1 MIKRLRMEIKAA
13 VIRNRICDCANGRTA
28 DLKDAGH
35 RERRNQ
41 NMNIEPKKVWVV
53 GHKNPDTDSICAAIS
68 YAYLKNQLGEREYV
82 PKRAGAI
89 SEETRY
95 VLDYFKAED
104 PELITDVGAQLKD
117 ISIRKTTGVSSQISL
132 KKAWETMKKL
142 DVVTLPV
149 TNRLGKLE
157 GIIVTKDI
165 ATSYMDVYDSHVLSK
180 ARTQYK
186 NIAETLDG
194 KIISGNEHA
203 YFMRGKV
210 VIGASDIEYM
220 VEFVESDDLVI
231 LGSRKEAQIRAL
243 EANASCLI
251 IGCGFD
257 VDEDVIA
264 MARKKD
270 CVVITTAYDSFS
282 IARLIN
288 QSMPIKEFMTK
299 DNIVTFDIDDYV
311 DDVKETMSKIRH
323 RDFPILDENG
333 YYIGMVSRR
342 NLMSMQKKQVILV
355 DHNEKSQAVDNIGEA
370 EILEI
375 IDHHRIG
382 SLETISPVYFRNQP
396 LGCSS
401 TIIYQMFGEKG
412 IEIPKQ
418 IAGLLLSAIL
428 SDTLMFR
435 SPTCTQLDI
444 MAAEALAKIADVE
457 IEKYARDMFRA
468 GSDFKNKTTEE
479 IFYTDFKVFHTE
491 EYDFGVAQIS
501 AMGREELDQVGKQL
515 KPFMKEVL
523 GEKRLDMVY
532 VMLTDILEES
542 SKVIFEGHDA
552 GQILAD
558 AFETEEDPDGIL
570 LEGIV
575 SRKKQMI
582 PTLMNAMAEKN

>member
-1 MIKRLRMEIKAA
+1 
-13 VIRNRICDCANGRTA
+13 
-28 DLKDAGH
+28 
-35 RERRNQ
+35 
-41 NMNIEPKKVWVV
+41 MNIEPKKVWVV

-149 TNRLGKLE
+149 TNGLGKLE

>member
-1 MIKRLRMEIKAA
+1 
-13 VIRNRICDCANGRTA
+13 
-28 DLKDAGH
+28 
-35 RERRNQ
+35 
-41 NMNIEPKKVWVV
+41 MNIEPKKVWVV

-95 VLDYFKAED
+95 VLDYFKVED

-117 ISIRKTTGVSSQISL
+117 ISIRKTAGVGSQISL

-165 ATSYMDVYDSHVLSK
+165 ATSYMDVYDSRVLSK

-194 KIISGNEHA
+194 KILAGNEHA

-210 VIGASDIEYM
+210 LVATTPDYM
-220 VEFVESDDLVI
+220 MDFMEADDMVI
-231 LGSRKEAQIRAL
+231 LGAQKEAQIRAL
-243 EANASCLI
+243 EANASCI
-251 IGCGFD
+251 IVGGGFE
-257 VDEDVIA
+257 VDPEVIQ
-264 MARKKD
+264 MANKKD
-270 CVVITTAYDSFS
+270 CIVITTTYDTFS
-282 IARLIN
+282 IARLVN
-288 QSMPIKEFMTK
+288 QSMPIKEFMTREGL
-299 DNIVTFDIDDYV
+299 VTFDIDDYV
-311 DDVKETMSKIRH
+311 DDVKETMSRIRH

-333 YYIGMVSRR
+333 YYVGMVSRR

-355 DHNEKSQAVDNIGEA
+355 DHNEKSQAVDNINEA

-396 LGCSS
+396 LGCTS
-401 TIIYQMFGEKG
+401 TIIYQMFQEKN
-412 IEIPKQ
+412 IEIPAH

-444 MAAEALAKIADVE
+444 LAAEELARIASVD
-457 IEKYARDMFRA
+457 IETHAKNMFKA

-479 IFYTDFKVFHTE
+479 IFYSDFKVFHAE
-491 EYDFGVAQIS
+491 NVDFGVAQIS
-501 AMGREELDQVGKQL
+501 AMSREELDKVGEKIR
-515 KPFMKEVL
+515 PFMKGVL

-542 SKVIFEGHDA
+542 SKVIFEGHEA
-552 GQILAD
+552 GKILAE
-558 AFETEEDPDGIL
+558 AFEKEEDEKGIL

-582 PTLMNAMAEKN
+582 PTLINAMAERQ

>member
-1 MIKRLRMEIKAA
+1 
-13 VIRNRICDCANGRTA
+13 
-28 DLKDAGH
+28 
-35 RERRNQ
+35 
-41 NMNIEPKKVWVV
+41 MNIEPKKVWVV

-68 YAYLKNQLGEREYV
+68 YAYLKNQLGERQYV

-95 VLDYFKAED
+95 VLDYFKVED

-117 ISIRKTTGVSSQISL
+117 ISIRKTAGISSQISL

-157 GIIVTKDI
+157 GVIVTKDI
-165 ATSYMDVYDSHVLSK
+165 ATSYMDVYDNRVLSK

-194 KIISGNEHA
+194 NIIAGNEHA
-203 YFMRGKV
+203 YFIRGKV
-210 VIGASDIEYM
+210 VVGASDLGFLSEYIEA
-220 VEFVESDDLVI
+220 DDMVI
-231 LGSRKEAQIRAL
+231 LGPQKEVQIRAL
-243 EANASCLI
+243 ESNASCI
-251 IGCGFD
+251 IVGCGFE
-257 VDEDVIA
+257 VDPEVIQ
-264 MARKKD
+264 MANKKD
-270 CVVITTAYDSFS
+270 CVIITTPYDTFS

-288 QSMPIKEFMTK
+288 QSMPIKEFMTREHL
-299 DNIVTFDIDDYV
+299 VTFDIDDYV

-333 YYIGMVSRR
+333 NYLGMVSRR
-342 NLMSMQKKQVILV
+342 NLMSMQKKQIILV
-355 DHNEKSQAVDNIGEA
+355 DHNEKSQAVDNINEA

-396 LGCSS
+396 LGCTS
-401 TIIYQMFGEKG
+401 TIIYQMFGEKN
-412 IEIPKQ
+412 IEIPQ
-418 IAGLLLSAIL
+418 HIAGLLLSAIL

-444 MAAEALAKIADVE
+444 LAAEALAKIAKVD
-457 IEKYARDMFRA
+457 IETHAKNMFKA

-479 IFYTDFKVFHTE
+479 IFYSDFKIFHTDE
-491 EYDFGVAQIS
+491 FDFGVAQIS
-501 AMGREELDQVGKQL
+501 AMSREELDKVAEKL
-515 KPFMKEVL
+515 RPFLKEVL
-523 GEKRLDMVY
+523 GEKRIDMVY

-552 GQILAD
+552 GRILAD
-558 AFETEEDPDGIL
+558 AFEREENENGIL
-570 LEGIV
+570 LEGII

-582 PTLMNAMAEKN
+582 PTLMNAMAEKV

>member
-1 MIKRLRMEIKAA
+1 
-13 VIRNRICDCANGRTA
+13 
-28 DLKDAGH
+28 
-35 RERRNQ
+35 
-41 NMNIEPKKVWVV
+41 MNIEPKKVWVV

-194 KIISGNEHA
+194 KIVSGNEHA

-299 DNIVTFDIDDYV
+299 DNIITFDIDDYV

-515 KPFMKEVL
+515 KPYMKEVL

-552 GQILAD
+552 GQILAG

>member
-1 MIKRLRMEIKAA
+1 
-13 VIRNRICDCANGRTA
+13 
-28 DLKDAGH
+28 
-35 RERRNQ
+35 
-41 NMNIEPKKVWVV
+41 MNIEPKKIWVV

-68 YAYLKNQLGEREYV
+68 YAYLKNQLGELEYV

-95 VLDYFKAED
+95 VLDFFKVED

-117 ISIRKTTGVSSQISL
+117 ISIRKTAGVSSQISL

-157 GIIVTKDI
+157 GVIVTKDI
-165 ATSYMDVYDSHVLSK
+165 ATSYMDVYDNHVLSK
-180 ARTQYK
+180 ARTQFK

-194 KIISGNEHA
+194 RVIAGNEHA
-203 YFMRGKV
+203 YFVRGKV
-210 VIGASDIEYM
+210 VIGSSNPEYM
-220 VEFVESDDLVI
+220 SEFVEADDLVI

-243 EANASCLI
+243 ESNASCVI
-251 IGCGFD
+251 IGCGFE
-257 VDEDVIA
+257 VDPEVIQ
-264 MARKKD
+264 MANKKD
-270 CVVITTAYDSFS
+270 CIIITTSYDTFS

-299 DNIVTFDIDDYV
+299 EHLITFDIDDYV

-333 YYIGMVSRR
+333 NYIGMVSRR

-355 DHNEKSQAVDNIGEA
+355 DHNEKSQAVDNIHEA

-396 LGCSS
+396 LGCTS
-401 TIIYQMFGEKG
+401 TIIYQMFLEKK
-412 IEIPKQ
+412 IEIPQ
-418 IAGLLLSAIL
+418 NIAGLLLSAII

-444 MAAEALAKIADVE
+444 RAAEELAKIADVD
-457 IEKYARDMFRA
+457 IETHAKNMFKA
-468 GSDFKNKTTEE
+468 GSDFKNRTAEE
-479 IFYTDFKVFHTE
+479 IFYSDFKIFHTE
-491 EYDFGVAQIS
+491 EYDFGVAQVS
-501 AMGREELDQVGKQL
+501 AMSREQLDKVAEQL
-515 KPFMKEVL
+515 RPFMKEVL

-532 VMLTDILEES
+532 AMLTDILEES
-542 SKVIFEGHDA
+542 SKIIFQGHDA
-552 GQILAD
+552 GRILSE
-558 AFETEEDPDGIL
+558 AFDKEENENGIL

-575 SRKKQMI
+575 SRKKQLI
-582 PTLMNAMAEKN
+582 PTLMNAMAEKIS

>member
-1 MIKRLRMEIKAA
+1 
-13 VIRNRICDCANGRTA
+13 
-28 DLKDAGH
+28 
-35 RERRNQ
+35 
-41 NMNIEPKKVWVV
+41 MNIEPKKVWVV

-95 VLDYFKAED
+95 VLDYFKVED

-117 ISIRKTTGVSSQISL
+117 ISIRKTAGVGSQISL

-165 ATSYMDVYDSHVLSK
+165 ATSSMDVYDSRVLSK

-194 KIISGNEHA
+194 KILAGNEHA

-210 VIGASDIEYM
+210 LVATTPDYM
-220 VEFVESDDLVI
+220 MDFMEADDMVI
-231 LGSRKEAQIRAL
+231 LGAQKEAQIRAL
-243 EANASCLI
+243 EANASCI
-251 IGCGFD
+251 IVGGGFE
-257 VDEDVIA
+257 VDPEVIQ
-264 MARKKD
+264 MANKKD
-270 CVVITTAYDSFS
+270 CIVITTTYDTFS
-282 IARLIN
+282 IARLVN
-288 QSMPIKEFMTK
+288 QSMPIKEFMTREGL
-299 DNIVTFDIDDYV
+299 VTFDIDDYV
-311 DDVKETMSKIRH
+311 DDVKETMSRIRH

-333 YYIGMVSRR
+333 YYVGMVSRR

-355 DHNEKSQAVDNIGEA
+355 DHNEKSQAVDNINEA

-396 LGCSS
+396 LGCTS
-401 TIIYQMFGEKG
+401 TIIYQMFQEKN
-412 IEIPKQ
+412 IEIPAH

-444 MAAEALAKIADVE
+444 LAAEALARIASVD
-457 IEKYARDMFRA
+457 IETHAKNMFKA

-479 IFYTDFKVFHTE
+479 IFYSDFKVFHAE
-491 EYDFGVAQIS
+491 NVDFGVAQIS
-501 AMGREELDQVGKQL
+501 AMSREELDKVGEKIR
-515 KPFMKEVL
+515 PFMKGVL

-542 SKVIFEGHDA
+542 SKVIFEGHEA
-552 GQILAD
+552 GKILAE
-558 AFETEEDPDGIL
+558 AFEKEEDEKGIL

-582 PTLMNAMAEKN
+582 PTLINAMAERQ

>member
-1 MIKRLRMEIKAA
+1 
-13 VIRNRICDCANGRTA
+13 
-28 DLKDAGH
+28 
-35 RERRNQ
+35 
-41 NMNIEPKKVWVV
+41 MNIEPKKVWVV

-95 VLDYFKAED
+95 VLDYFKVED

-117 ISIRKTTGVSSQISL
+117 ISIRKTAGVGSQISL

-165 ATSYMDVYDSHVLSK
+165 ATSYMDVYDSRVLSK

-194 KIISGNEHA
+194 KILAGNEHA

-210 VIGASDIEYM
+210 LVATTPDYM
-220 VEFVESDDLVI
+220 MDFMEADDMVI
-231 LGSRKEAQIRAL
+231 LGAQKEAQIRAL
-243 EANASCLI
+243 EANASCI
-251 IGCGFD
+251 IVGGGFE
-257 VDEDVIA
+257 VDPEVIQ
-264 MARKKD
+264 MANKKD
-270 CVVITTAYDSFS
+270 CIVITTTYDTFS
-282 IARLIN
+282 IARLVN
-288 QSMPIKEFMTK
+288 QSMPIKEFMTREGL
-299 DNIVTFDIDDYV
+299 VTFDIDDYV
-311 DDVKETMSKIRH
+311 DDVKETMSRIRH

-333 YYIGMVSRR
+333 YYVGMVSRR

-355 DHNEKSQAVDNIGEA
+355 DHNEKSQAVDNINEA

-396 LGCSS
+396 LGCTS
-401 TIIYQMFGEKG
+401 TIIYQMFQEKN
-412 IEIPKQ
+412 IEIPAH

-444 MAAEALAKIADVE
+444 LAAEALARIASVD
-457 IEKYARDMFRA
+457 IETHAKNMFKA

-479 IFYTDFKVFHTE
+479 IFYSDFKVFHAE
-491 EYDFGVAQIS
+491 NVDFGVAQIS
-501 AMGREELDQVGKQL
+501 AMSREELDKVGEKIR
-515 KPFMKEVL
+515 PFMKEVL

-552 GQILAD
+552 GKILAE
-558 AFETEEDPDGIL
+558 AFEKEEDEKGIL

-582 PTLMNAMAEKN
+582 PTLINAMAERQ